1 MNASSSGLAT
11 ILLVEDNAAIR
22 GAFRLLLEEHG
33 YRVLDTGS
41 GGEALRLA
49 RSDPPDLV
57 LLDLGLPDV
66 PGLEV
71 ATQLAATRE
80 TMPIVALTGRALE
93 TDREACLRAGC
104 TEYLVKPLD
113 SERLLRVLDG
123 QLLKP
128 GAAAD

>member
-1 MNASSSGLAT
+1 
-11 ILLVEDNAAIR
+11 
-22 GAFRLLLEEHG
+22 
-33 YRVLDTGS
+33 
-41 GGEALRLA
+41 
-49 RSDPPDLV
+49 V

>member
-1 MNASSSGLAT
+1 MNRTGKPAT

-33 YRVLDTGS
+33 YRVVPTGT
-41 GGEALRLA
+41 GGEALRLVEA
-49 RSDPPDLV
+49 DAADLV
-57 LLDLGLPDV
+57 LLDLGLPDM

-71 ATQLAATRE
+71 ATKLAAAAPKL
-80 TMPIVALTGRALE
+80 PIVALTGRALDS
-93 TDREACLRAGC
+93 DREECLRAGC

-113 SERLLRVLDG
+113 SERLVRVLES
-123 QLLKP
+123 QLESSR